1 MRMLPLENIEAVEQV
16 LGTLTARSPDP
27 LTVLLPRQ
35 PGRKESRYAHLLS
48 GAVNVEELVA
58 SMGTGPA
65 SEKARI
71 TIQAENER
79 IEKLETELATLRQD
93 LTALQTQVAELRKL
107 LE

>member
-1 MRMLPLENIEAVEQV
+1 
-16 LGTLTARSPDP
+16 
-27 LTVLLPRQ
+27 
-35 PGRKESRYAHLLS
+35 GRKESRYAHLLC
-48 GAVNVEELVA
+48 GAVKLEELVA

-93 LTALQTQVAELRKL
+93 FTALQSQVSEIRKL